1 MKVLRKLSNICLALL
16 LMVATSGITI
26 NKHYCLGFLKDVT
39 ILHETTSCMAKMG
52 LEEENCPMDCCEE
65 TSQQVMVDDFQKVHF
80 KSDLNPNLKL
90 VAVISY
96 FLTDFSAASNN
107 SDPSHYQN
115 YRPPLIEHDIPVMV
129 QSFLL

>member
-1 MKVLRKLSNICLALL
+1 MRVLRKISNICLALL

-39 ILHETTSCMAKMG
+39 ILHEATSCMAKMG

-65 TSQQVMVDDFQKVHF
+65 TSQQVMVDDFQKGQF
-80 KSDLNPNLKL
+80 DSKLTPELKL

-96 FLTDFSAASNN
+96 FLTDLSLN
-107 SDPSHYQN
+107 STHTDLHHYKN